1 MNFLKRDLAP
11 LTASAWDEIDSE
23 AIQVLKG
30 NLSGRRVFDVCG
42 PKGMDF
48 SAVNLGRVKT
58 GKSGPVEGVEWGIR
72 QVQPLTELR
81 VPFSLDIWEM
91 DNVARGC
98 ADPDLDAVGGAARK
112 LAIFEETAVYQGF
125 EQGCVRGILDVSP
138 HKEIGLPKNDPAK
151 MPAAVEEAIVA
162 VEKASVGGPYT
173 LVLGTAAYQ
182 MLMAGDERGYPL
194 SKRVESLVSGGIHW
208 SPALSCGVLLS
219 QRGGDFELTLGQD
232 LAIGYHASTT
242 KRVDL
247 YLTESFTFRVLEP
260 AAAVG
265 MKWTG

>member
-162 VEKASVGGPYT
+162 VEKA
-173 LVLGTAAYQ
+173 
-182 MLMAGDERGYPL
+182 
-194 SKRVESLVSGGIHW
+194 K
-208 SPALSCGVLLS
+208 
-219 QRGGDFELTLGQD
+219 
-232 LAIGYHASTT
+232 IGRAH
-242 KRVDL
+242 V
-247 YLTESFTFRVLEP
+247 
-260 AAAVG
+260 
-265 MKWTG
+265 